1 MYYEEMRT
9 RERVEQED
17 AYEYA
22 KENLDKL
29 SQQDRADFIE
39 WFFSDNWIE
48 KNDSEI
54 GDWE

>member
-1 MYYEEMRT
+1 MHYEEMRT

-39 WFFSDNWIE
+39 WFFSGNWIE
-48 KNDSEI
+48 KEE
-54 GDWE
+54 GTQHEV